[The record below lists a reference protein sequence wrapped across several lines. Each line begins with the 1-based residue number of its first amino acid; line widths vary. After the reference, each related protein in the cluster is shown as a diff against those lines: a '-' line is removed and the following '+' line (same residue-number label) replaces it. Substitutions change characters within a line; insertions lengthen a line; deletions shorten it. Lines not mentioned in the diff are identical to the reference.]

1 MGNRVSGRSMRKFLA
16 RRWLSLLGTGLVL
29 VAGVALAARTVET
42 DRVIDALRVGEPGVL
57 ALAVGVYALSWPLRG
72 HRYDEILATMGRRC
86 GGGFLT
92 AAVFV
97 SQLANLVVPA
107 RAGDG
112 VRAHLLKTRRDVPYT
127 TGAASLTVERLF
139 DLLALVSFAAG
150 ALVWLVASDR
160 TVAPARSR
168 TVLVG
173 AAVVGTASV
182 CLTGAVVLV
191 ARSGWRPAGRLE
203 EWVDGTR
210 FARVVE
216 TLGRFGADVSAV
228 ATDSRAL
235 ARIGV
240 GSLAVWALD
249 VLTAVL
255 VVRAVV
261 GGGLLPAPAL
271 LAVGMLAVTVGN
283 LAKVLPL
290 SQGGIGLYEAAFTAL
305 VVAVAPIGAA
315 TALAAAIL
323 DHAVKNFVTVVG
335 GAVAALGLSVSRE
348 ALDREREL
356 PETEPSDF

>member
-1 MGNRVSGRSMRKFLA
+1 MGDRVSSRSVREFLA

-42 DRVIDALRVGEPGVL
+42 DQVIDAFRVGEPGIL
-57 ALAVGVYALSWPLRG
+57 ALAVGVYVLSWPLRG
-72 HRYDEILATMGRRC
+72 HRYDDILAAMGRRC

-112 VRAHLLKTRRDVPYT
+112 VRAHLLKTRKDVPYT

-139 DLLALVSFAAG
+139 DLLALVSFAAV
-150 ALVWLVASDR
+150 ALVWLVASGR
-160 TVAPARSR
+160 TVAPGRSR

-173 AAVVGTASV
+173 AAVVGTVGV
-182 CLTGAVVLV
+182 CLTGAIVLV
-191 ARSGWRPAGRLE
+191 ARSGWRPAGRME
-203 EWVDGTR
+203 EWVDGAR

-216 TLGRFGADVSAV
+216 ALSRFGTDVGAV

-235 ARIGV
+235 ARISL

-255 VVRAVV
+255 VVRTVV
-261 GGGLLPAPAL
+261 GSGILQAPAL

-290 SQGGIGLYEAAFTAL
+290 SQGGIGLYEAAFTAI

-323 DHAVKNFVTVVG
+323 DHAIKNAVTVAG

-348 ALDREREL
+348 ALGREREL
-356 PETEPSDF
+356 PESEPSDF